1 MLRHQ
6 HHKSDPLL
14 VCAATSH
21 THFCFAVLT
30 ALRAAIVILVVLIVF
45 VGVMVVLVL
54 FVLVAVHVAS
64 SVLDDVAVSTWP
76 LLHLKLGAA
85 FAGSEP
91 GLLHSSPCL
100 FCIAS
105 RCSSSTVDC
114 WAAATQTGS
123 LHTER
128 LPHNQL
134 VKCQF

>member
-1 MLRHQ
+1 M
-6 HHKSDPLL
+6 
-14 VCAATSH
+14 
-21 THFCFAVLT
+21 
-30 ALRAAIVILVVLIVF
+30 F

-64 SVLDDVAVSTWP
+64 SVLDDVAASTWR

-91 GLLHSSPCL
+91 GLPHSSPCL
-100 FCIAS
+100 FCVAS
-105 RCSSSTVDC
+105 CCSSSTVGC
-114 WAAATQTGS
+114 WTVATQTSS